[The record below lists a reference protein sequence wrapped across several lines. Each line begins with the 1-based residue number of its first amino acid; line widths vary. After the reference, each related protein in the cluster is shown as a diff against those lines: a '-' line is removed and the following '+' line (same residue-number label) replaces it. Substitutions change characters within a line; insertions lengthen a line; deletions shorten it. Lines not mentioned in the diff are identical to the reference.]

1 MFSKRPNGDGGSEP
15 QPLTSAP
22 SEVVRRGPRVAS
34 LITDEM
40 RIEGNLSGDGELQID
55 GFVRGDVKIARL
67 TIGEHGRVEGSVTSE
82 TLECR
87 GKVVG
92 SIIAR
97 EVRLY
102 ASSHVDG
109 DITHDELSIEA
120 GAFFQG
126 RAVRMQKNVTP
137 QATPSSPVLV
147 GEVLPPTAA

>member
-1 MFSKRPNGDGGSEP
+1 MFSKRPNSEGGSEP
-15 QPLTSAP
+15 SPLSSVP
-22 SEVVRRGPRVAS
+22 NEIVRKGPRVAS

-55 GFVRGDVKIARL
+55 GFVRGDVKIAKL

-92 SIIAR
+92 SIVAR

-120 GAFFQG
+120 GAYFQG
-126 RAVRMQKNVTP
+126 RAVRLQKNVTP
-137 QATPSSPVLV
+137 QAVSSPVLV
-147 GEVLPPTAA
+147 GEVLPASVA